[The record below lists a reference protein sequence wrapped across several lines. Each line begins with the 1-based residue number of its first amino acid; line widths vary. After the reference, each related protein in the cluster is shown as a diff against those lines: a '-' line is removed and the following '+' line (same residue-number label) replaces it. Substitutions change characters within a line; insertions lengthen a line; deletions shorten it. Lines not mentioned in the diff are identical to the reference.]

1 MFYPMFKSVAVR
13 QMETPRSIFERS
25 KLWINETEWESDTLV
40 DS

>member
-1 MFYPMFKSVAVR
+1 MFYPMFYQSLFVKWKHHA
-13 QMETPRSIFERS
+13 IFERS